1 MAIYAIKGDTDHPE
15 NMELVFDSLNHGE
28 GRFGWSTIETAD
40 LRELRDRINRDGED
54 TLTRDE
60 QKCWKKC
67 WFLLELREGDY
78 VVYIN
83 VPEWGQCTLAKV
95 TGEYTWHFDEEDFNH
110 RFPVDQESI
119 RVFDR
124 RDAMVP
130 PALRTRLSLQGP
142 WWTIYVEREFNE
154 LLASLLQGVAPAP
167 ATPETSLRYL
177 SREIQPF
184 LLEIAQGIQRANPN
198 VDLETLLKRVFQNV
212 PGVRTVKRTGG
223 PADHGADLLVELEF
237 GSIPGWVQTLVVQ
250 VKSYTGELADTT
262 AIKDIERAFE
272 YYENADMGLIVSTA
286 TSCSEEFQNE
296 LEGLRQRSKKPVA
309 LLYGAD
315 LAAFFLRFGGHLLR

>member
-1 MAIYAIKGDTDHPE
+1 MVIYAIKGDTDHPE
-15 NMELVFDSLNHGE
+15 NIALVFDSLNCGE
-28 GRFGWSTIETAD
+28 GRFGWSTLETAD
-40 LRELRDRINRDGED
+40 LRGLQNRIDQDGWNA
-54 TLTRDE
+54 LTEDE
-60 QKCWKKC
+60 QKCWKRC
-67 WFLLELREGDY
+67 RFLLELRDGDY

-83 VPEWGQCTLAKV
+83 IPEWGRCTLAKV
-95 TGEYTWHFDEEDFNH
+95 IGEYYWHFDGNDFNH
-110 RFPVDQESI
+110 RFPVDPESI
-119 RVFDR
+119 HEFDR

-167 ATPETSLRYL
+167 ATPETNLRYL

-198 VDLETLLKRVFQNV
+198 VDLETLLERVFQNV
-212 PGVRTVKRTGG
+212 PGVRTVVRTGG

-237 GSIPGWVQTLVVQ
+237 GSIPELVQRLVVQ

-262 AIKDIERAFE
+262 AVRDIERAFE
-272 YYENADMGLIVSTA
+272 YDENANMGLIVSTA
-286 TSCSEEFQNE
+286 TSCSQEFLEELGN
-296 LEGLRQRSKKPVA
+296 LRQRSGKSVA